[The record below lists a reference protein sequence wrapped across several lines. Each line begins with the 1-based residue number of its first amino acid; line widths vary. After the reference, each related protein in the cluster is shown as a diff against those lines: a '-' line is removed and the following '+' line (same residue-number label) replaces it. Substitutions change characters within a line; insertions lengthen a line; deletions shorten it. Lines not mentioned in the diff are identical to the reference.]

1 MPETVIIAE
10 APGERDAP
18 PDGPTWAALAELAGV
33 RDVRQ
38 LGRPATLYGYPC
50 RPKPS
55 ALRSAADRFP
65 LDGRIVLL
73 GRRMAAAFRASKRK
87 PLQWQELGGAQ
98 VAYFPHPSGANRW
111 WNRDENRAA
120 AVAFLRGLAVA
131 PIPET
136 APPPPAPEKAPE
148 QPADVL
154 ARRHDEHGKAWI
166 AFEAYLQLGAG
177 RTFPATCA
185 ELGRPEKYV
194 RQLKKWGG
202 RHDWQGR
209 CREYDTRM
217 LRKSMAGRED
227 QAEMARQ
234 VLYDQAVEAAR
245 FVGEVRRGEVDG
257 TALTGVPV
265 STRLQAALQALDRI
279 GVSAH
284 KRTEIVHFDG
294 DLLPG
299 AGQAM
304 AKLELDEVRAFAL
317 LGDTPPIGE
326 RH

>member
-1 MPETVIIAE
+1 MTETIIIAE

-38 LGRPATLYGYPC
+38 LGRPATLLGFPC
-50 RPKPS
+50 RPRPAK
-55 ALRSAADRFP
+55 LRAFAAAVP
-65 LDGRIVLL
+65 LEGQIVLL
-73 GRRMAAAFRASKRK
+73 GRRMAAAFGASKRK
-87 PLQWQELGGAQ
+87 PLEWQEMGGAM
-98 VAYFPHPSGANRW
+98 VASFPHPSGANRW

-120 AVAFLRGLAVA
+120 AVTFLRALAVA

-136 APPPPAPEKAPE
+136 APPPPAPPKAPE

-154 ARRHDEHGKAWI
+154 ARRHDEHGKAWL
-166 AFEAYLQLGAG
+166 AFSAYLQLGAG
-177 RTFPATCA
+177 RTFKAVCL
-185 ELGRPEKYV
+185 ELGRPEKYL

-217 LRKSMAGRED
+217 LRRSMAGRED

-234 VLYDQAVEAAR
+234 VLYDQALEAAR

-294 DLLPG
+294 DLMP
-299 AGQAM
+299 AGGVAM

-317 LGDTPPIGE
+317 LGEAPPIGE
-326 RH
+326 RR